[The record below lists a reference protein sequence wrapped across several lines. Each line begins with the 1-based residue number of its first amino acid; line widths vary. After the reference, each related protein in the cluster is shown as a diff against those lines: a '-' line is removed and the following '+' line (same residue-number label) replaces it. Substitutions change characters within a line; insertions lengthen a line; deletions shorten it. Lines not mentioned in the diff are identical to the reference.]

1 MWNIDTF
8 HGFCVSADV
17 VCAIDAV
24 RQNPTPPGPL
34 TFSSRSIDDGE
45 RESSNNWNK
54 KGFMYDFRRAVS
66 IFFRRSMDR

>member
-8 HGFCVSADV
+8 HGFCVSVDV

-24 RQNPTPPGPL
+24 SSPPPHG
-34 TFSSRSIDDGE
+34 TSRSIDDGE

-54 KGFMYDFRRAVS
+54 KGFMYDFRHAVS